1 MLKRILIFI
10 SVILLVGC
18 EVTGPYKVP
27 KDDAQRALSTDLGTI
42 IDVVP
47 VRIQGGKST
56 VGAVAG
62 GLIGGIVS
70 EKIGSGTGQEVA
82 IIAGTVAGGIIGY
95 YLPVKLGE
103 HNGFQYT
110 IAIDGEDKPL
120 AIIQGEEAKKKKY
133 NFKIGD
139 RVSIIYGHTVRVLP
153 SEN

>member
-1 MLKRILIFI
+1 M

-139 RVSIIYGHTVRVLP
+139 RVSIVYGYTVRVLP
-153 SEN
+153 TDN